1 MNTHTHGALSH
12 PVKFFFHEFQQHVD
26 SIHVDPH
33 VLDGALLH
41 LGHQQYIQT
50 GQRQV
55 TQQVNSMAGKKRGI
69 GKRVSH

>member
-1 MNTHTHGALSH
+1 MEDLSY
-12 PVKFFFHEFQQHVD
+12 PVKFSLHELQQHVD

-50 GQRQV
+50 GQREV
-55 TQQVNSMAGKKRGI
+55 TQQINSMAEKKRWEVGVMT
-69 GKRVSH
+69 VSFK